1 MSESVFSFR
10 LSEEF
15 VNKYQTIPAP
25 FGFSDAGSNS
35 LGEVTFIRTY
45 SRVKEDGTKERWH
58 EVCRRV
64 IEGMYSVQKNH
75 AKDNRLPWNDNKAQ
89 KSAQEAFQR
98 MFELKW
104 TPPGRGL
111 WAFGT
116 PMTME
121 KRNSASLQNCAM
133 VSTRDIDRNDPG
145 ALFAWVM
152 DALMLGIGVG
162 FDTLGQDK
170 QMSIYAPTEPVN
182 IYEIPDTREGWVESV
197 RLLINS
203 FLRANQS
210 IQEFTYDLIRPLG
223 APIKGFGGVASGPAP
238 LIDLHTRIRNVIGSR
253 AGEAFDSRAI
263 VDIVNLI
270 GTCVV
275 SGNVRRS
282 ATLALGT
289 PEDDGFINLKN
300 PEVFPER
307 NSYDP
312 EKPGWAWM
320 SNNSISAE
328 IGTKYEDYVDL
339 IADNGEPG
347 FIWLDVA
354 RSYGRLADAPDY
366 KDARIMGFNPCAEQ
380 PLESY
385 ELCTLV
391 EVHLNR
397 HESKEDFL
405 KTLKFA
411 YLYGKTVTLM
421 PTHWQVT
428 NGIMQRN
435 RRIGTSLTGIASF
448 ADTYGLPTTREW
460 MDEGYNTIRK
470 YDHSYSEW
478 LCVRESVRVT
488 TVKPSGSVSL
498 LSGAT
503 PGVHWGP
510 GGEFYLRAIRFGN
523 TDPMLHL
530 FKAAG
535 YKIEADLVSA
545 NTSVVYF
552 PVASGH
558 KRAEKQVSLFEKIG
572 LAATA
577 QKYWSDNGVSVTL
590 SFDKEEEKKFV
601 APALNMYEGQLK
613 AVSFLPM
620 GNKTYP
626 QQPYTEISREE
637 YNSYVGK
644 IGKIDWSAIYD
655 GKDNLDAESEKYCS
669 TDACEIKLY

>member
-1 MSESVFSFR
+1 MSEVFSFR

-15 VNKYQTIPAP
+15 VNKYQFTPAP

-35 LGEVTFIRTY
+35 LGEITFIRTY

-170 QMSIYAPTEPVN
+170 QMSIYAPTEPAN
-182 IYEIPDTREGWVESV
+182 TYEIPDTREGWVESV

-203 FLRANQS
+203 FLRQNQS
-210 IQEFTYDLIRPLG
+210 IQLFNYDLIRPLG

-238 LIDLHTRIRNVIGSR
+238 LIDLHTRIRNVVGSR
-253 AGEAFDSRAI
+253 AGEALDSRAI

-320 SNNSISAE
+320 SNNSISATV
-328 IGTKYEDYVDL
+328 GTKYEDYVDL

-354 RSYGRLADAPDY
+354 RDYGRLADAPDY

-421 PTHWQVT
+421 PTHWQQT

-448 ADTYGLPTTREW
+448 ADTFGLPTTREW
-460 MDEGYNTIRK
+460 MDEGYNKIRH
-470 YDHSYSEW
+470 YDHKYSEW

-590 SFDKEEEKKFV
+590 SFDKDTEKKFV

-620 GNKTYP
+620 GDKVYP

-637 YNSYVGK
+637 YNSYVGT

-655 GKDNLDAESEKYCS
+655 GVENLEAEGEAYCS

>member
-1 MSESVFSFR
+1 MSEVFSFR

-15 VNKYQTIPAP
+15 VNKYNNVPAP

-35 LGEVTFIRTY
+35 LGEITFIRTY
-45 SRVKEDGTKERWH
+45 SRMKEDGTKERWH

-170 QMSIYAPTEPVN
+170 QMSIYAPTEPAS

-203 FLRANQS
+203 FLRQNQP

-253 AGEAFDSRAI
+253 AGELLDSRAI

-289 PEDDGFINLKN
+289 PEDEGFINLKN
-300 PEVFPER
+300 PEVFPDR

-312 EKPGWAWM
+312 KKPGWAWM
-320 SNNSISAE
+320 SNNSISATV
-328 IGTKYEDYVDL
+328 GTKYEDYVDL

-354 RSYGRLADAPDY
+354 REYGRLKDAPDY
-366 KDARIMGFNPCAEQ
+366 KDSRIMGFNPCAEQ

-421 PTHWQVT
+421 PTHWQQT

-448 ADTYGLPTTREW
+448 ADNSGLPALREW
-460 MDEGYNTIRK
+460 MDEGYEKIRH
-470 YDHSYSEW
+470 YDHKYSEW

-523 TDPMLHL
+523 TDPMMHL

-535 YKIEADLVSA
+535 YRIEDDLVSA

-590 SFDKEEEKKFV
+590 SFDKETEKQFV

-626 QQPYTEISREE
+626 QQPYSEISREE
-637 YNSYVGK
+637 YNAYVGT

>member
-1 MSESVFSFR
+1 
-10 LSEEF
+10 
-15 VNKYQTIPAP
+15 
-25 FGFSDAGSNS
+25 
-35 LGEVTFIRTY
+35 
-45 SRVKEDGTKERWH
+45 
-58 EVCRRV
+58 
-64 IEGMYSVQKNH
+64 
-75 AKDNRLPWNDNKAQ
+75 
-89 KSAQEAFQR
+89 
-98 MFELKW
+98 
-104 TPPGRGL
+104 
-111 WAFGT
+111 
-116 PMTME
+116 
-121 KRNSASLQNCAM
+121 M

-145 ALFAWVM
+145 ALFSWVM

-162 FDTLGQDK
+162 FDTVGQDK
-170 QMSIYAPTEPVN
+170 EIIIHAPTEPENVW
-182 IYEIPDTREGWVESV
+182 EIPDTREGWVDSV
-197 RLLINS
+197 RMLLNS
-203 FLRANQS
+203 YLRSNQA
-210 IQEFTYDLIRPLG
+210 IQKFNYDLIRPLG

-238 LIDLHTRIRNVIGSR
+238 LIALHDKINTVIGGR
-253 AGEAFDSRAI
+253 AGEKLDSRAI

-282 ATLALGT
+282 ATLALGL
-289 PEDDGFINLKN
+289 PEDKDFINLKN
-300 PEVFPER
+300 AEVFPDR
-307 NSYDP
+307 NSFNS
-312 EKPGWAWM
+312 ENPGWAWM

-328 IGTKYEDYVDL
+328 VGTKYEDYVDL

-347 FIWLDVA
+347 FIWLSVA
-354 RSYGRLADAPDY
+354 RDYGRLADAPDY
-366 KDARIMGFNPCAEQ
+366 KDSRVMGFNPCAEQ

-397 HESKEDFL
+397 HEDKEDFL
-405 KTLKFA
+405 RTLKFA

-421 PTHWQVT
+421 PTHWQTT

-448 ADTYGLPTTREW
+448 ADTKGMPIIREW
-460 MDEGYNTIRK
+460 MDEGYKKIRS

-478 LCVRESVRVT
+478 LCVRESIRVT

-510 GGEFYLRAIRFGN
+510 GGAFYLRAIRFGN

-558 KRAEKQVSLFEKIG
+558 PRSEKDVSLFEKIG

-590 SFDKEEEKKFV
+590 SFDKESETKHI
-601 APALNMYEGQLK
+601 APALHMYEGQLK

-626 QQPYTEISREE
+626 QQPYTQITKEE
-637 YNSYVGK
+637 YNAYVGT

-655 GKDNLDAESEKYCS
+655 GVENLEAQGEAYCS

>member
-1 MSESVFSFR
+1 MSDFFSFK
-10 LSEEF
+10 LSSDFIES
-15 VNKYQTIPAP
+15 YQKLEAP
-25 FGFSDAGSNS
+25 FGFKDAASNS
-35 LGEVTFIRTY
+35 LGEITFIRTY
-45 SRVKEDGTKERWH
+45 SRMKEDGAKERWH
-58 EVCRRV
+58 EVCKRV

-75 AKDNRLPWNDNKAQ
+75 AKENRLPWNDYKAQ
-89 KSAQEAFQR
+89 KSAQEGYDRLFN
-98 MFELKW
+98 LKW

-121 KRNSASLQNCAM
+121 GKNSASLQNCAM

-162 FDTLGQDK
+162 FDTIGQDK
-170 QMSIYAPTEPVN
+170 EISIYAPTEPENVW
-182 IYEIPDTREGWVESV
+182 EIPDTREGWVDSV
-197 RLLINS
+197 RMLLNS
-203 FLRANQS
+203 YLRQNQA
-210 IQEFTYDLIRPLG
+210 IQKFNYDLIRPLG
-223 APIKGFGGVASGPAP
+223 SPIKGFGGVASGPGP
-238 LIDLHTRIRNVIGSR
+238 LIALHNKIDVVIGGR
-253 AGEAFDSRAI
+253 AGEKLDARAI

-282 ATLALGT
+282 ATLALGL
-289 PEDDGFINLKN
+289 PEDEDFINLKN
-300 PEVFPER
+300 AEIFPDR
-307 NSYDP
+307 NSFDS
-312 EKPGWAWM
+312 KNPGWAWM

-328 IGTKYEDYVDL
+328 VGTKYEDYVDL

-347 FIWLDVA
+347 FIWLGVA
-354 RSYGRLADAPDY
+354 RDYGRLADAPDY
-366 KDARIMGFNPCAEQ
+366 KDSRVMGFNPCAEQ

-397 HESKEDFL
+397 HEDKEDFL
-405 KTLKFA
+405 RTLKFA

-421 PTHWQVT
+421 PTHWQTT

-448 ADTYGLPTTREW
+448 ADTKGMPALRDW
-460 MDEGYNTIRK
+460 MDSGYNKIRG
-470 YDHSYSEW
+470 YDKKYSEW
-478 LCVRESVRVT
+478 LCVRESIRVT

-510 GGEFYLRAIRFGN
+510 GGAFYLRAIRFGN

-535 YKIEADLVSA
+535 YKVEADLVSA

-558 KRAEKQVSLFEKIG
+558 PRSEKDVSLFEKIG

-590 SFDKEEEKKFV
+590 SFDKETEKKHI
-601 APALNMYEGQLK
+601 APALHLYEGELK

-620 GNKTYP
+620 GNETFP
-626 QQPYTEISREE
+626 QQPYNNITKEE

-644 IGKIDWSAIYD
+644 IAKIDWSAIYD
-655 GKDNLDAESEKYCS
+655 GVENLEAQGEAYCS
-669 TDACEIKLY
+669 TDACEIKFY

>member
-1 MSESVFSFR
+1 
-10 LSEEF
+10 
-15 VNKYQTIPAP
+15 
-25 FGFSDAGSNS
+25 
-35 LGEVTFIRTY
+35 
-45 SRVKEDGTKERWH
+45 
-58 EVCRRV
+58 
-64 IEGMYSVQKNH
+64 
-75 AKDNRLPWNDNKAQ
+75 
-89 KSAQEAFQR
+89 
-98 MFELKW
+98 
-104 TPPGRGL
+104 
-111 WAFGT
+111 
-116 PMTME
+116 
-121 KRNSASLQNCAM
+121 M

-170 QMSIYAPTEPVN
+170 QMSIYAPTEPVS

-253 AGEAFDSRAI
+253 AGEALDSRAI

-289 PEDDGFINLKN
+289 PEDEGFINLKN

-312 EKPGWAWM
+312 AKPGWAWM
-320 SNNSISAE
+320 SNNSISATV
-328 IGTKYEDYVDL
+328 GTKYEDYVDL

-354 RSYGRLADAPDY
+354 RDYGRLADAPDY
-366 KDARIMGFNPCAEQ
+366 KDTRIMGFNPCAEQ

-421 PTHWQVT
+421 PTHWQQT

-460 MDEGYNTIRK
+460 MDEGYKKIRH
-470 YDHSYSEW
+470 YDHKYSEW

-590 SFDKEEEKKFV
+590 SFDKEEETKFI

-620 GNKTYP
+620 GDKVYP
-626 QQPYTEISREE
+626 QQPYSEITREE
-637 YNSYVGK
+637 YNSYVGT
-644 IGKIDWSAIYD
+644 IAKIDWSAIYD
-655 GKDNLDAESEKYCS
+655 GIENLEAEGEAYCS

>member
-1 MSESVFSFR
+1 MSDVFSFR
-10 LSEEF
+10 LSEDF
-15 VNKYQTIPAP
+15 VNKYNNVPAP

-35 LGEVTFIRTY
+35 LGEITFIRTY

-162 FDTLGQDK
+162 FDTIGQDK
-170 QMSIYAPTEPVN
+170 QMPLYAPSEPAS

-203 FLRANQS
+203 FLRQNQP
-210 IQEFTYDLIRPLG
+210 IQEFNYDLIRPLG

-238 LIDLHTRIRNVIGSR
+238 LIDLHTRIRHVIGSR
-253 AGEAFDSRAI
+253 AGEVLDSRAI

-282 ATLALGT
+282 ATLALGA
-289 PEDDGFINLKN
+289 PGDEDFINLKN

-320 SNNSISAE
+320 SNNSIAAE
-328 IGTKYEDYVDL
+328 VGTKYEDYVDL

-354 RSYGRLADAPDY
+354 RNFGRLADPADG
-366 KDARIMGFNPCAEQ
+366 KDSRIMGFNPCAEQ

-421 PTHWQVT
+421 PTHWQQT

-435 RRIGTSLTGIASF
+435 RRIGTSLTGIAAF
-448 ADTYGLPTTREW
+448 ADEHGLPVIREW

-545 NTSVVYF
+545 NTQVVYF

-590 SFDKEEEKKFV
+590 SFDKEEETKFI

-626 QQPYTEISREE
+626 QQPYTEITREE
-637 YNSYVGK
+637 YNAYVGT

>member
-1 MSESVFSFR
+1 
-10 LSEEF
+10 
-15 VNKYQTIPAP
+15 
-25 FGFSDAGSNS
+25 
-35 LGEVTFIRTY
+35 
-45 SRVKEDGTKERWH
+45 
-58 EVCRRV
+58 
-64 IEGMYSVQKNH
+64 
-75 AKDNRLPWNDNKAQ
+75 
-89 KSAQEAFQR
+89 
-98 MFELKW
+98 
-104 TPPGRGL
+104 
-111 WAFGT
+111 
-116 PMTME
+116 ME

-133 VSTRDIDRNDPG
+133 VSTHDIDRNDPG

-162 FDTLGQDK
+162 FDTLGQEK
-170 QMSIYAPTEPVN
+170 EMLIYSPTEPPS

-203 FLRANQS
+203 FLRANQP
-210 IQEFTYDLIRPLG
+210 IQEFNYDLIRPLG
-223 APIKGFGGVASGPAP
+223 APIKGFGGVASGPEP
-238 LIDLHTRIRNVIGSR
+238 LKDLHGRIRNVIGYR
-253 AGEAFDSRAI
+253 AGDILDSRAI
-263 VDIVNLI
+263 VDIINLI

-275 SGNVRRS
+275 AGNVRRS

-289 PEDDGFINLKN
+289 AGDDIFINLKN

-312 EKPGWAWM
+312 AKPGWAWM
-320 SNNSISAE
+320 SNNSIDAKV
-328 IGTKYEDYVDL
+328 GTKYEDYVDL
-339 IADNGEPG
+339 IANNGEPG

-354 RSYGRLADAPDY
+354 RNYGRLADPADGKDY
-366 KDARIMGFNPCAEQ
+366 RVMGFNPCAEQ

-397 HESKEDFL
+397 HEDKEDFL
-405 KTLKFA
+405 RTLKFA
-411 YLYGKTVTLM
+411 YLYGKAVTLL
-421 PTHWQVT
+421 PTHWQTT

-448 ADTYGLPTTREW
+448 ADTKGMPALREW
-460 MDEGYNTIRK
+460 MDEGYNKIRQ

-478 LCVRESVRVT
+478 LCVRESIRVT

-510 GGEFYLRAIRFGN
+510 GGPFYLRAVRFGN

-558 KRAEKQVSLFEKIG
+558 PRSEKDVSLFEKIG

-590 SFDKEEEKKFV
+590 SFNKEAETKFV
-601 APALNMYEGQLK
+601 APALQMYEGQLK

-620 GNKTYP
+620 GNEVYP
-626 QQPYTEISREE
+626 QQPYNEISKEE
-637 YNSYVGK
+637 YESYVGK
-644 IGKIDWSAIYD
+644 IAKIDWSAIYD
-655 GKDNLDAESEKYCS
+655 GVDNLEAQGEMYCT
-669 TDACEIKLY
+669 TDYCEIKTVKENSK